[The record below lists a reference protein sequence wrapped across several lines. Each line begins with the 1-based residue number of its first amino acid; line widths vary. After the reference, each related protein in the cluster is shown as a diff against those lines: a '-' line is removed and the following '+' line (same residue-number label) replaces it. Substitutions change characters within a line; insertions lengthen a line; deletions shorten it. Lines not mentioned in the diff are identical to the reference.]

1 VNLHIPDPTPLLDF
15 NGNNSA
21 KLRIPG
27 PTPLPGPVLEAIGQQ
42 MISHRGEEFS
52 GLFRRLTGNLQTC
65 FQTRGDVLILTGSGT
80 GGLEAA
86 IANLVSPGDP
96 VLSVVTGV
104 FGERWARIAEAF
116 GAQVTRLEFPLGRA
130 ADLEAVVA
138 ALHDGT
144 GYRLVLV
151 THNETSTGVTN
162 DVAAVAQAVHSLGRE
177 RPVLAVDAISSLGA
191 IDLPVDALG
200 LDVVVTASQK
210 AWMAPPGVAA
220 VSVSP
225 YAWAAVKRARA
236 PRFYWDFQQAKRYA
250 EKGQTPAT
258 PAVSVLYG
266 LDRALELILDEGLPN
281 VFTRHERLARYLRQ
295 ELRSLGFGLL
305 APDECASNTLTA
317 VEVPGGMGAAEL
329 INDLR
334 LKHKIVVAG
343 GQGPLAGKILRI
355 AHMGYVTQRHLDE
368 LLDALRQVLPLPVAC
383 PQP

>member
-1 VNLHIPDPTPLLDF
+1 VNLHISDITPLNYF
-15 NGNNSA
+15 NGNNNA

-42 MISHRGEEFS
+42 MINHRGEEFS
-52 GLFRRLTGNLQTC
+52 LL
-65 FQTRGDVLILTGSGT
+65 FQTRGDVLVLTGSGT
-80 GGLEAA
+80 GGLEAT
-86 IANLVSPGDP
+86 IANLVSAGDP
-96 VLSVVTGV
+96 VLSVVTGI

-116 GAQVTRLEFPLGRA
+116 GAEVTRLEFPLGRA
-130 ADLEAVVA
+130 ADVEAVVA

-144 GYRLVLV
+144 GYKLVLV

-162 DVAAVAQAVHSLGRE
+162 DVAAIAQAVCSLGRE

-225 YAWAAVKRARA
+225 YAWAAVERARA
-236 PRFYWDFQQAKRYA
+236 PRFYWDFQAAKRYA

-281 VFTRHERLARYLRQ
+281 VFARHERLARYLRR
-295 ELRSLGFGLL
+295 ELRTLNLNPL
-305 APDECASNTLTA
+305 TADECASHTLTA
-317 VEVPGGMGAAEL
+317 VEVPEGMEAAEL
-329 INDLR
+329 IDDLR
-334 LKHKIVVAG
+334 LQYGIVIAG
-343 GQGPLAGKILRI
+343 GQGPLAGRILRI

-368 LLDALRQVLPLPVAC
+368 LLAALRQLLPVPVMS